1 MELIRNR
8 SFTLTTGDSK
18 SSRLRRLRNGV
29 PQGLV
34 LDPLLFNIYTYD
46 IPSITSKKFAYAD
59 DLAILHTS
67 GEWKELER
75 TLSQDMTALSEYLQT
90 WRLKLSHTKTVT
102 AAFHLHNREA
112 KRELKV
118 CNIGK
123 TLPFC
128 PVPTYLGV
136 KLDRSLTYRPH
147 LEALRK
153 KLCARISLLRRL
165 AGTGWGASAKTLR
178 TAALSLV
185 YSTAE
190 YCAPVWCR
198 SVHIRLIDSVINDA
212 LRIVTGCLRPTP
224 SVYLPV
230 LSGIQP
236 AELRRQGATLSLAN
250 RSSLDPDHI
259 LHGQFHES
267 QDVCRER
274 LKSRRSFV
282 PAARKLLDSLSE
294 MDVRAAEWTNT
305 KWDMEYSA
313 NALSLHAFIPKASSR
328 PLGMGLPR
336 AAWVKLNRL
345 RSGVG
350 RFCSSMYKWGL
361 APLANCECGASEQ
374 TADHIISQ
382 CPIHRAPRGMF
393 GLMVLDDETR
403 CWLKPHTLSIW
414 PKQFGGQGGKRINP
428 RPWSFHLSWKRCPAK
443 RRRRRSIK
451 TTYHFVLLNSQFM
464 QSLNSRNCGDHYRLN
479 CSVLFILLKYNIIAI
494 LAVIIFMMHNFYGW
508 CTFIAEFV
516 V

>member
-1 MELIRNR
+1 M
-8 SFTLTTGDSK
+8 TT
-18 SSRLRRLRNGV
+18 
-29 PQGLV
+29 
-34 LDPLLFNIYTYD
+34 
-46 IPSITSKKFAYAD
+46 
-59 DLAILHTS
+59 
-67 GEWKELER
+67 
-75 TLSQDMTALSEYLQT
+75 LSEYLQT

-123 TLPFC
+123 TLLFC

-153 KLCARISLLRRL
+153 KLSARVSLLRRL

-305 KWDMEYSA
+305 K
-313 NALSLHAFIPKASSR
+313 
-328 PLGMGLPR
+328 
-336 AAWVKLNRL
+336 
-345 RSGVG
+345 
-350 RFCSSMYKWGL
+350 
-361 APLANCECGASEQ
+361 
-374 TADHIISQ
+374 
-382 CPIHRAPRGMF
+382 
-393 GLMVLDDETR
+393 
-403 CWLKPHTLSIW
+403 
-414 PKQFGGQGGKRINP
+414 
-428 RPWSFHLSWKRCPAK
+428 
-443 RRRRRSIK
+443 
-451 TTYHFVLLNSQFM
+451 
-464 QSLNSRNCGDHYRLN
+464 
-479 CSVLFILLKYNIIAI
+479 
-494 LAVIIFMMHNFYGW
+494 
-508 CTFIAEFV
+508 
-516 V
+516 

>member
-1 MELIRNR
+1 MI
-8 SFTLTTGDSK
+8 DS
-18 SSRLRRLRNGV
+18 
-29 PQGLV
+29 
-34 LDPLLFNIYTYD
+34 
-46 IPSITSKKFAYAD
+46 
-59 DLAILHTS
+59 
-67 GEWKELER
+67 
-75 TLSQDMTALSEYLQT
+75 
-90 WRLKLSHTKTVT
+90 
-102 AAFHLHNREA
+102 
-112 KRELKV
+112 
-118 CNIGK
+118 
-123 TLPFC
+123 
-128 PVPTYLGV
+128 VPTYLGV

-153 KLCARISLLRRL
+153 KLCARVSLLRRL

-267 QDVCRER
+267 QDICRER

-313 NALSLHAFIPKASSR
+313 NALSFHAFITKASSR

-336 AAWVKLNRL
+336 AAWVKLNHL

-403 CWLKPHTLSIW
+403 CWLKSLTVSI
-414 PKQFGGQGGKRINP
+414 
-428 RPWSFHLSWKRCPAK
+428 
-443 RRRRRSIK
+443 
-451 TTYHFVLLNSQFM
+451 
-464 QSLNSRNCGDHYRLN
+464 
-479 CSVLFILLKYNIIAI
+479 
-494 LAVIIFMMHNFYGW
+494 
-508 CTFIAEFV
+508 
-516 V
+516 

>member
-1 MELIRNR
+1 M
-8 SFTLTTGDSK
+8 
-18 SSRLRRLRNGV
+18 
-29 PQGLV
+29 
-34 LDPLLFNIYTYD
+34 
-46 IPSITSKKFAYAD
+46 
-59 DLAILHTS
+59 
-67 GEWKELER
+67 
-75 TLSQDMTALSEYLQT
+75 
-90 WRLKLSHTKTVT
+90 
-102 AAFHLHNREA
+102 
-112 KRELKV
+112 
-118 CNIGK
+118 
-123 TLPFC
+123 
-128 PVPTYLGV
+128 
-136 KLDRSLTYRPH
+136 
-147 LEALRK
+147 
-153 KLCARISLLRRL
+153 
-165 AGTGWGASAKTLR
+165 
-178 TAALSLV
+178 
-185 YSTAE
+185 
-190 YCAPVWCR
+190 
-198 SVHIRLIDSVINDA
+198 HIRLIDSVINDA

-345 RSGVG
+345 SSGVG

-403 CWLKPHTLSIW
+403 CWLKSLTASI
-414 PKQFGGQGGKRINP
+414 
-428 RPWSFHLSWKRCPAK
+428 
-443 RRRRRSIK
+443 
-451 TTYHFVLLNSQFM
+451 
-464 QSLNSRNCGDHYRLN
+464 
-479 CSVLFILLKYNIIAI
+479 
-494 LAVIIFMMHNFYGW
+494 
-508 CTFIAEFV
+508 
-516 V
+516 